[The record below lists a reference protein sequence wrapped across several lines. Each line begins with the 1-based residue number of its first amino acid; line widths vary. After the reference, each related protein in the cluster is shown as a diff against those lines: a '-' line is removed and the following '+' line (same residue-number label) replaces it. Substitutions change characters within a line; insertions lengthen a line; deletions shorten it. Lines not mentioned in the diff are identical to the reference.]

1 MNKRTPPHLAAIAA
15 ATAQASGGHNP
26 RLPTRGPVVAN
37 GLAKM
42 MAQAADLTG
51 LAKQAAT
58 VNETGERLQADIER
72 EAQETAEALRQCAI
86 AFKKVENVERM
97 LAAFEQQVAQHAGQ
111 TPGSAADILY
121 QQATRMIQALREAMK
136 AAESL

>member
-1 MNKRTPPHLAAIAA
+1 MNKHPRASAVAAVLGAVP
-15 ATAQASGGHNP
+15 QGRDP

-58 VNETGERLQADIER
+58 VNQAGEALQADIER
-72 EAQETAEALRQCAI
+72 DAKETAEALRQCAI
-86 AFKKVENVERM
+86 AFKKVENVELM
-97 LAAFEQQVAQHAGQ
+97 LDAFDRQVSHQPEDSVLRKQAG
-111 TPGSAADILY
+111 A
-121 QQATRMIQALREAMK
+121 MIQALRDVMK
-136 AAESL
+136 AAEEL